1 MSNSVPLSAPYP
13 ARSRTAHIAA
23 WVLQVLLALV
33 FLAAAGAKLASVP
46 MMVESFE
53 QIGVGQGFRYVTAIV
68 EIVGAIALLSPR
80 ITALGGLWLAAT
92 MTGATI
98 ALLTRLP
105 TSPAPALVL
114 LALCLTVVWLRR
126 DQIAGLMGRTD

>member
-13 ARSRTAHIAA
+13 ARSRAAHIAA

-98 ALLTRLP
+98 AHLTRLP